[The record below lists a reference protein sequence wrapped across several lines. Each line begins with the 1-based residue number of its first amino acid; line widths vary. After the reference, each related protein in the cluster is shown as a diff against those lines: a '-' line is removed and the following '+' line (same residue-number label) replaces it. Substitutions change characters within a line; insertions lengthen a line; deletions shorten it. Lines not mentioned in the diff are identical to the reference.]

1 MEFFG
6 IGLPELLVI
15 MVVALVVLGPERIP
29 EAARTLGKGIG
40 DFRRAMEPAR
50 SAWRDLTGEITNDT
64 TEVQGAVR
72 STTTSISNSIK
83 PGNKGAVTTAIP
95 TENPWTVHPIMEGMT
110 SEERAKFMEGGEIP
124 ERIQAEL
131 AAKQAARA
139 NGGGYTPEVVDLD
152 YPMPHSTVKYQPAPA
167 FFPEVEDIEYPKPAS
182 TSTSIQPEETKP
194 DEQNQ

>member
-1 MEFFG
+1 VEIFG

-15 MVVALVVLGPERIP
+15 LVVALMVLGPDRIP

-50 SAWRDLTGEITNDT
+50 SAWRDLTGEITNVT
-64 TEVQGAVR
+64 SEVQGAVK
-72 STTTSISNSIK
+72 TTTATISSSIK
-83 PGNKGAVTTAIP
+83 PPSKGAVTTAIP

-110 SEERAKFMEGGEIP
+110 EEERTRFMASGEIP

-131 AAKQAARA
+131 VAKQAARS

-152 YPMPHSTVKYQPAPA
+152 YPMPHSTVQHQPAPA
-167 FFPEVEDIEYPKPAS
+167 FFPEVEDIEYPKPGN
-182 TSTSIQPEETKP
+182 TSTPVQAEETKP